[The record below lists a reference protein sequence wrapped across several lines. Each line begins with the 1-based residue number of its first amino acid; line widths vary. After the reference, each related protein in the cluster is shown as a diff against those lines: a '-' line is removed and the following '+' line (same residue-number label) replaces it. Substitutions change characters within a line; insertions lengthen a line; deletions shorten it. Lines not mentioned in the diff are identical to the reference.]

1 MYLNSVIMCCQKRS
15 QFHVKKCKSILTVL
29 FYANVGYS
37 YSLQVWMDFARS
49 IFNFNLWYYLLCS
62 YTKSD
67 DINVLKEDRLYTV
80 VVTVCLCNK
89 SFLCTVSLSGLQQ
102 LAFC

>member
-1 MYLNSVIMCCQKRS
+1 MKFSEFYLG
-15 QFHVKKCKSILTVL
+15 F
-29 FYANVGYS
+29 VGYS

-67 DINVLKEDRLYTV
+67 DINVLKEDRL
-80 VVTVCLCNK
+80 
-89 SFLCTVSLSGLQQ
+89 
-102 LAFC
+102 